1 MDRIYKYN
9 PNISYN
15 PNGGRYLQL
24 ITAKNLYIQNI
35 TVAENDGHSDSFHV
49 KFPNVFTNY
58 PLGAVRVE
66 DQKFKDWDHY
76 KFTIWQLQLNFVVF
90 CASSACGVSV
100 EHLNAKEPM
109 IRSIY
114 RFHVYYHIRRIL
126 KILEIPLPYE
136 NSFNQY
142 NNPYNHE
149 KFIGICS
156 EYGVSNDLTKWRKQK
171 YFSTWQSRAWET
183 GKPGMSNINE
193 NSFSRWIIEK
203 SDGLTMLGL
212 QKLSGSVRHDAYL
225 ILTSQTSTRGPIVG
239 IESRNLDAQ
248 HTFLNTF
255 ENIVNRRVN
264 ISEDIRRFQKT
275 LQYARSKVDY
285 VIGEFIYM
293 LPSNMN
299 LQIEKVKDYNNKI
312 LISSPSFKIGT
323 NLKINLDGEQVKLKD
338 KPDVKSKE
346 VEMVK
351 TEPDVKPKV
360 ITKPDIKSNKEHKQ
374 DVKPNIE
381 LKHDVMLIT
390 TKPDTNKITY
400 EEEKV
405 ALYWELQLYLQYGG
419 CSSDLR
425 SICLC
430 HEICVYQ
437 DSNTCDKCPQILRQ
451 PTNCFLCSIQDP

>member
-1 MDRIYKYN
+1 
-9 PNISYN
+9 
-15 PNGGRYLQL
+15 
-24 ITAKNLYIQNI
+24 
-35 TVAENDGHSDSFHV
+35 
-49 KFPNVFTNY
+49 
-58 PLGAVRVE
+58 
-66 DQKFKDWDHY
+66 
-76 KFTIWQLQLNFVVF
+76 
-90 CASSACGVSV
+90 
-100 EHLNAKEPM
+100 M

-149 KFIGICS
+149 KFVGICS
-156 EYGVSNDLTKWRKQK
+156 EYGVSNDLTKWRNQK

-183 GKPGMSNINE
+183 GKPGMSYINE

-212 QKLSGSVRHDAYL
+212 QKLSESVRDYAYL

-239 IESRNLDAQ
+239 HEARNLDAQ
-248 HTFLNTF
+248 RTFLNTF

-264 ISEDIRRFQKT
+264 IPEDIRRFQKT

-285 VIGEFIYM
+285 AIGEFVYM
-293 LPSNMN
+293 LPSDMN
-299 LQIEKVKDYNNKI
+299 LRIGNVRNYNNKI
-312 LISSPSFKIGT
+312 LISSPNFKIGT
-323 NLKINLDGEQVKLKD
+323 NLKVNIDGEQAKLKD

-346 VEMVK
+346 VDNWRMMVRTK
-351 TEPDVKPKV
+351 PDVKPKGEGIV
-360 ITKPDIKSNKEHKQ
+360 KTKPDVKQKKEPNIEPNEKHEQ

-381 LKHDVMLIT
+381 FHGESNQ
-390 TKPDTNKITY
+390 DTNRITY

-405 ALYWELQLYLQYGG
+405 ALILGTTAVFTVWWMFKSLP
-419 CSSDLR
+419 

-430 HEICVYQ
+430 HDICVDQ
-437 DSNTCDKCPQILRQ
+437 NSNTCY
-451 PTNCFLCSIQDP
+451 

>member
-1 MDRIYKYN
+1 MDRIYTYN
-9 PNISYN
+9 PDASYK
-15 PNGGRYLQL
+15 PNGGTYLQL
-24 ITAKNLYIQNI
+24 ITAKDLYIQNI
-35 TVAENDGHSDSFHV
+35 TVAENDGHSDSFQV

-76 KFTIWQLQLNFVVF
+76 KFTLWQSQLNFVVF

-100 EHLNAKEPM
+100 EHLNSKEPM

-142 NNPYNHE
+142 NNPYNHD

-156 EYGVSNDLTKWRKQK
+156 EYGVSNDLTKWRNQK

-183 GKPGMSNINE
+183 GKPGMSYINE

-203 SDGLTMLGL
+203 SDGLTTLGL
-212 QKLSGSVRHDAYL
+212 QKLSETVRDYTYS
-225 ILTSQTSTRGPIVG
+225 ILTSQTSMRGPFVG
-239 IESRNLDAQ
+239 HEARNLDVQ
-248 HTFLNTF
+248 RTFLNTF

-264 ISEDIRRFQKT
+264 IPEDIRRFQKT

-299 LQIEKVKDYNNKI
+299 LRIGKVKEYNNKI
-312 LISSPSFKIGT
+312 LISSPIFKIGT
-323 NLKINLDGEQVKLKD
+323 NLKINL
-338 KPDVKSKE
+338 DVKSKE

-351 TEPDVKPKV
+351 TESDIKPKV
-360 ITKPDIKSNKEHKQ
+360 ITKPNIEPNKEHKQ
-374 DVKPNIE
+374 DVKPNIKFDRE
-381 LKHDVMLIT
+381 SNQ
-390 TKPDTNKITY
+390 DTNKITY
-400 EEEKV
+400 EEER
-405 ALYWELQLYLQYGG
+405 LL
-419 CSSDLR
+419 
-425 SICLC
+425 
-430 HEICVYQ
+430 
-437 DSNTCDKCPQILRQ
+437 
-451 PTNCFLCSIQDP
+451 

>member
-9 PNISYN
+9 SDASYK

-24 ITAKNLYIQNI
+24 ITAEDLYIQNI
-35 TVAENDGHSDSFHV
+35 TVAEHDGGHSDSFQV

-76 KFTIWQLQLNFVVF
+76 KFTIWQSQLNFVVF

-142 NNPYNHE
+142 SNPYNHE

-156 EYGVSNDLTKWRKQK
+156 EYGVSNDLTKWRNQK

-183 GKPGMSNINE
+183 GKPGMSYTNE

-203 SDGLTMLGL
+203 SDGLTTLGL
-212 QKLSGSVRHDAYL
+212 QKLSESVRDYAYL
-225 ILTSQTSTRGPIVG
+225 ILTSQTSMRGPIVG

-248 HTFLNTF
+248 RTFLNTF

-264 ISEDIRRFQKT
+264 IPEDIRRFQKT

-285 VIGEFIYM
+285 AIGEFVYM
-293 LPSNMN
+293 LPSDMN
-299 LQIEKVKDYNNKI
+299 LRIGNVRNYINKI
-312 LISSPSFKIGT
+312 LISSPTFKIGT
-323 NLKINLDGEQVKLKD
+323 NLKINLDGEKD
-338 KPDVKSKE
+338 KPDVKPKGE
-346 VEMVK
+346 GIVK
-351 TEPDVKPKV
+351 PKPDVKQKKEPN
-360 ITKPDIKSNKEHKQ
+360 TKPNKEHKR
-374 DVKPNIE
+374 DVKPNIKFE
-381 LKHDVMLIT
+381 QDVK
-390 TKPDTNKITY
+390 KPDTNEITY

-405 ALYWELQLYLQYGG
+405 ALVLGTTAVFTVLWMF
-419 CSSDLR
+419 
-425 SICLC
+425 
-430 HEICVYQ
+430 
-437 DSNTCDKCPQILRQ
+437 K
-451 PTNCFLCSIQDP
+451 

>member
-9 PNISYN
+9 ADASYQ
-15 PNGGRYLQL
+15 PNGGTYLHL
-24 ITAKNLYIQNI
+24 ITAKDLYIQNI
-35 TVAENDGHSDSFHV
+35 TVAEHDKHSDSFQV
-49 KFPNVFTNY
+49 KFPSVFTNY

-76 KFTIWQLQLNFVVF
+76 KFTIWQSQLNFAVF

-100 EHLNAKEPM
+100 EHLNANEPM

-156 EYGVSNDLTKWRKQK
+156 EYRVSNDLTKWRNQK

-183 GKPGMSNINE
+183 GKPGMSYINE

-203 SDGLTMLGL
+203 SDGLTTLGI
-212 QKLSGSVRHDAYL
+212 QKLSESVRDYAYL

-239 IESRNLDAQ
+239 HEARNLDAQ
-248 HTFLNTF
+248 RTFLNTF

-264 ISEDIRRFQKT
+264 IPEDIRRFQKT

-285 VIGEFIYM
+285 AIGEFIYM
-293 LPSNMN
+293 LPSDMN
-299 LQIEKVKDYNNKI
+299 LRIGNVRNYNNKI

-323 NLKINLDGEQVKLKD
+323 NIKVNIDGEKD

-346 VEMVK
+346 VEMIK

-360 ITKPDIKSNKEHKQ
+360 ITKPNIKLNEKHKQDVKPVIKPNKEHKQ
-374 DVKPNIE
+374 DVKPNI
-381 LKHDVMLIT
+381 
-390 TKPDTNKITY
+390 PDIKQNKITY

-405 ALYWELQLYLQYGG
+405 AL
-419 CSSDLR
+419 
-425 SICLC
+425 
-430 HEICVYQ
+430 
-437 DSNTCDKCPQILRQ
+437 ILG
-451 PTNCFLCSIQDP
+451 TTAVFTVLWMFK